1 MDGLETIW
9 EISKKQQEKEI
20 SKVVLCTF
28 PQNNVINFWTWIK
41 HSLNIQVAKSH
52 SLKIHTNMTK

>member
-1 MDGLETIW
+1 MDGLDTIW

-28 PQNNVINFWTWIK
+28 PQNDVINFWTWIK

-52 SLKIHTNMTK
+52 